1 MVNFRREL
9 YPFVGAYLNLDGNAL
24 HYLDEGSGDPVVML
38 HGNPTWSF
46 FYRRLVPAL
55 SDRCRVIVPDHIG
68 CGLSDKPD
76 DAHYRYT
83 LEQRVADLGALL
95 DHLGLKK
102 NITLVLHDWG
112 GMIGMAWAVKNPE
125 RVRRLVLLNTGA
137 FHLPASKPF
146 PPSLR
151 FCRDSRVGAFLVR
164 GANLFSRAAVRWCC
178 TRSPMPRDVREG
190 YLRPYNSWR
199 NRVAVLRFV
208 QDIPLTP
215 GDPSYELVSE
225 TERGLKQFQNTPT
238 LICWG
243 DRDFVFDEHFL
254 AEWKRR
260 LPAAEVHQFADAGH
274 YVIEDAG
281 AEIIPLI
288 QKFLARHPLAA

>member
-68 CGLSDKPD
+68 CGLSAKPD

-146 PPSLR
+146 PP
-151 FCRDSRVGAFLVR
+151 RDRKS
-164 GANLFSRAAVRWCC
+164 
-178 TRSPMPRDVREG
+178 TR
-190 YLRPYNSWR
+190 LNS
-199 NRVAVLRFV
+199 
-208 QDIPLTP
+208 
-215 GDPSYELVSE
+215 SHVSE
-225 TERGLKQFQNTPT
+225 SRMPSS
-238 LICWG
+238 
-243 DRDFVFDEHFL
+243 
-254 AEWKRR
+254 A
-260 LPAAEVHQFADAGH
+260 
-274 YVIEDAG
+274 
-281 AEIIPLI
+281 
-288 QKFLARHPLAA
+288 